1 MEMTMIW
8 IWQGEGLKNLFFP
21 KYVPRWCFLPFSSLA
36 LQVCS
41 EALHSPWCPHS
52 ARACTKLL
60 VLKCGQANNTGHF
73 KKIPHLS
80 LKKTWFA
87 HCFYMLEGITYPSIP
102 KPPISPGQYPKHLTR
117 GLLHTVRNLTQNDA
131 RPVGHLILCQNVSAL
146 PAKDF
151 LKFFP
156 HSVCVSCSWA
166 IALIFA
172 VLLEHLTA
180 FEKAQAFWNEQ
191 FYWNEQ
197 TSVRQLSKTLDISV
211 VFSRTL
217 TLK

>member
-1 MEMTMIW
+1 MIMIW
-8 IWQGEGLKNLFFP
+8 IWQEEGLKTYLFPNMFP
-21 KYVPRWCFLPFSSLA
+21 DDSFFLLVLSHFKFVLRLCTHPGAFTLPVHAPNYWYSNVDRLIIQDILRTSLTYHWKKLDLPTVFTCWKVLHTSLFQSRPSPLGNTPSIW

-41 EALHSPWCPHS
+41 IQWGIWPKMTPAQLAIWFC
-52 ARACTKLL
+52 
-60 VLKCGQANNTGHF
+60 V
-73 KKIPHLS
+73 
-80 LKKTWFA
+80 KT
-87 HCFYMLEGITYPSIP
+87 
-102 KPPISPGQYPKHLTR
+102 
-117 GLLHTVRNLTQNDA
+117 
-131 RPVGHLILCQNVSAL
+131 CQRCRQ
-146 PAKDF
+146 KDF

-156 HSVCVSCSWA
+156 HSVCVPCSWA

>member
-1 MEMTMIW
+1 MIMIW
-8 IWQGEGLKNLFFP
+8 IWQEEGLKNLFIP
-21 KYVPRWCFLPFSSLA
+21 KYVPRWFVLPFSSLA

-41 EALHSPWCPHS
+41 EALHSPWCLHS

-73 KKIPHLS
+73 KNIPHLS
-80 LKKTWFA
+80 LKKTLICPLFLHVGRSYIPVYSKAAHLPWAIPQAFDSRFA
-87 HCFYMLEGITYPSIP
+87 PYSEEFDPKWRPPSWP
-102 KPPISPGQYPKHLTR
+102 FDFMSKR
-117 GLLHTVRNLTQNDA
+117 
-131 RPVGHLILCQNVSAL
+131 VSA
-146 PAKDF
+146 AGKKT

-156 HSVCVSCSWA
+156 HSVCVPCSWA
-166 IALIFA
+166 IAVIFA

>member
-8 IWQGEGLKNLFFP
+8 IWQGEGLKNLFIP

-87 HCFYMLEGITYPSIP
+87 HCFYMLEGITYQSIP

-131 RPVGHLILCQNVSAL
+131 RPVGHLILCLNVSAL
-146 PAKDF
+146 QTKRFFKILSTLSMCTVFMGHCSYIRCSVGAFDSLWKSPGF
-151 LKFFP
+151 LK
-156 HSVCVSCSWA
+156 WT
-166 IALIFA
+166 I
-172 VLLEHLTA
+172 LLEWTNLCKTA
-180 FEKAQAFWNEQ
+180 FQDFRY
-191 FYWNEQ
+191 FGC
-197 TSVRQLSKTLDISV
+197 V
-211 VFSRTL
+211 
-217 TLK
+217 